1 MQHPSISIIKICYC
15 FILGKSKKKNVT
27 LHKLKPTE
35 KVRQI
40 MQKKL
45 ELEYKFY
52 FYVRRR
58 FDKLYLEINTENKI
72 SD

>member
-1 MQHPSISIIKICYC
+1 MQRTGISIIVICYC

-27 LHKLKPTE
+27 LHKLIPTE

-40 MQKKL
+40 MLEKL

-58 FDKLYLEINTENKI
+58 FDKMYHEINT
-72 SD
+72 